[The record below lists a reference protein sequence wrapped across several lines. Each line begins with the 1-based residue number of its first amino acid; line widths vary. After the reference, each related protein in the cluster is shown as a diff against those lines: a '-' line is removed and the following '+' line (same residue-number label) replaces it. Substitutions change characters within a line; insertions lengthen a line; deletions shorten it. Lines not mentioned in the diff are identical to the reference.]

1 MTTRTLDELRE
12 LAPLYVMQQ
21 LTDEERA
28 AFEAALRD
36 PATADALSAE
46 VDAHRMTVEL
56 LATSQPVAPPPSLR
70 NRVQDRILQEAAA
83 APRDATVAAPT
94 AAPAAAPAAAP
105 IAPTL
110 TVVRADRPNRVVP
123 IALALAFAASAL
135 FAFRLDRQLRDVR
148 ATLDEQRVASTQ
160 LRAQLAER
168 EKTLRTLTDAGNQLL
183 LVRLVPGAVNS
194 ANLQLFWNVK
204 SGHAVIYA
212 SGLRSLAQD
221 RTYQLWMIRDGKPV
235 SVALFRPD
243 STGSQ
248 LLNDI
253 TVPSSTT
260 GIAAFAVTEEPAAG
274 SLQPTMTPFLVGTV
288 TAPQ

>member
-12 LAPLYVMQQ
+12 LAPAYVMET
-21 LTDEERA
+21 LTDDERA
-28 AFEAALRD
+28 AFDAALRD
-36 PATADALSAE
+36 PATADVLVAE
-46 VDAHRMTVEL
+46 VDAHRITVEL
-56 LATSQPVAPPPSLR
+56 LATSQPVAPPASLR
-70 NRVQDRILQEAAA
+70 NRMQERIRQEAATVPRT
-83 APRDATVAAPT
+83 APVAASDT
-94 AAPAAAPAAAP
+94 APA
-105 IAPTL
+105 APTL
-110 TVVRADRPNRVVP
+110 TLVRAERPSRIVP

-135 FAFRLDRQLRDVR
+135 FAFRLDRQVRDLRT
-148 ATLDEQRVASTQ
+148 TLEEQRVASTQ
-160 LRAQLAER
+160 LRAQLTER
-168 EKTLRTLTDAGNQLL
+168 EKTLRTLTDAGNQLM
-183 LVRLVPGAVNS
+183 LVRLVPGAVNG

-212 SGLRSLAQD
+212 SGLRSLAED

-253 TVPSSTT
+253 VVPSSTT

-274 SLQPTMTPFLVGTV
+274 SPQPTMTPFLVGTV